1 MASPGAARS
10 ADRTHWTHVA
20 VVLGHALCCGAPL
33 ALTLTGLLAGGVASL
48 VFDLHHVLHKR
59 ELWIAALS
67 AILVSIGGWEE
78 VRRLRAGGRV
88 SPWFLLSL
96 AAFAANLAILSVHRF
111 G

>member
-1 MASPGAARS
+1 MAAAENARS

-20 VVLGHALCCGAPL
+20 VVVAHTLCCGAPL
-33 ALTLTGLLAGGVASL
+33 ALTLTGVLAGGLASL
-48 VFDLHHVLHKR
+48 VFDLHGFLHKR

-67 AILVSIGGWEE
+67 ALLVSVGGWEE
-78 VRRLRAGGRV
+78 MRRIRRGGRL

-96 AAFAANLAILSVHRF
+96 AAFAANLAILAIHRF